1 MLRSSTADLAID
13 LGTSNTRIVARGMGV
28 VHEAPTAVAIKPGL
42 RGSEVVA
49 VGKPARRML
58 GRTPEAIK
66 VIRPVRGGVIA
77 DFDATELLLRHLFK
91 QVGARSLRKPRV
103 LVCVPTGTTE
113 VERRAVQECVRAAG
127 AREVVLAA
135 TGMAAAIGADIP
147 VMEPSGSLIVDIGG
161 GRTDIAIVS
170 LGGLV
175 VRRSIQV
182 AGRTFDDALTR
193 WVRQHHALLIG
204 DATAEAMKLRIGSAA
219 QVEPERTMRVRGRDL
234 PTGAPRECDLT
245 SWDTAEA
252 LHDDIDRI
260 RQTVVDALREAP
272 PEVAADIHDRG
283 LVLCGGG
290 GALATL
296 DRVLSDATGLPVL
309 QPDLPERCV
318 VRGGAVLLED
328 AALFERVA
336 QAQ

>member
-1 MLRSSTADLAID
+1 LRRGTTADLAVD
-13 LGTSNTRIVARGMGV
+13 LGTSNTRIISRGGGM
-28 VHEAPTAVAIKPGL
+28 VHEAPTAVAIRPGV

-58 GRTPEAIK
+58 GRTPEEIT

-91 QVGARSLRKPRV
+91 AVGARSLRKPRV

-127 AREVVLAA
+127 AREVLLAA

-147 VMEPSGSLIVDIGG
+147 VMDPSGSLIVDIGG

-182 AGRTFDDALTR
+182 AGSAFDESIQRWTR
-193 WVRQHHALLIG
+193 QNHALLVG
-204 DATAEAMKLRIGSAA
+204 DATAEAVKLRIGAA
-219 QVEPERTMRVRGRDL
+219 ARVEPARTMRIRGRDL
-234 PTGAPRECDLT
+234 PTGAPRELDMST
-245 SWDTAEA
+245 FDTAEA
-252 LHDDIDRI
+252 LHDQVDRI
-260 RQTVVDALREAP
+260 RQTVIDALREAP
-272 PEVAADIHDRG
+272 PEIAADIHDRG

-290 GALATL
+290 GALAYL

-318 VRGGAVLLED
+318 ALGAAVLLED
-328 AALFERVA
+328 AGLFERVA

>member
-1 MLRSSTADLAID
+1 MRRASTADLAVD
-13 LGTSNTRIVARGMGV
+13 LGTSNTRIVQRGMGV
-28 VHEAPTAVAIKPGL
+28 VHEAPTAVAIRPGV

-58 GRTPEAIK
+58 GRTPADIK

-91 QVGARSLRKPRV
+91 AVGARAIRKPRV

-113 VERRAVQECVRAAG
+113 VERRAVQECVRSAG

-135 TGMAAAIGADIP
+135 TGMAAAIGAGIP
-147 VMEPSGSLIVDIGG
+147 VTEPSGSLIVDIGG
-161 GRTDIAIVS
+161 GRTDIAITS

-182 AGRTFDDALTR
+182 AGQAFDEALAR
-193 WVRQHHALLIG
+193 WIRQHHALLIG
-204 DATAEAMKLRIGSAA
+204 DATAEAVKLRIGSAA
-219 QVEPERTMRVRGRDL
+219 RVEPQREMRVRGRDL
-234 PTGAPRECDLT
+234 PTSAPREVDLT
-245 SWDTAEA
+245 SHDTAEA
-252 LHDDIDRI
+252 LHDHVDQI
-260 RQTVVDALREAP
+260 RTTVIDALRQAP

-283 LVLCGGG
+283 LVLAGGG
-290 GALATL
+290 GALNYL
-296 DRVLSDATGLPVL
+296 DRVLSDASGLPVL
-309 QPDLPERCV
+309 QPDQPERCV
-318 VRGGAVLLED
+318 ALGAQVLLED